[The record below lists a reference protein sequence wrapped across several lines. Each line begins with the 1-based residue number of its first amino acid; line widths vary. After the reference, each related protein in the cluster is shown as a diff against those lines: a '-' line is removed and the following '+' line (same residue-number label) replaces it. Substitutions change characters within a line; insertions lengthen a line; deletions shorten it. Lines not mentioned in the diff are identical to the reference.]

1 MYCLGSTDEI
11 VVAANADDW
20 PWHADAGGLLAYLR
34 SWRVRQARLHHSR
47 RGGHH
52 QQAPTLHRPSLL
64 GLPAQIDLKGAT
76 YREAKGKIE
85 RVATEF
91 PTANLAD
98 LRDLDKLDYLAKQ
111 VSLFTVK
118 YPPEVEKLTELA
130 WRKQGDGY
138 VLPVMRE
145 RLTLARDL
153 RDEWWV
159 RGSLN
164 GKAVEVHAQNL
175 AGAFNIA
182 DREVMA
188 SGDRKPLVMRDAR
201 WHGQKP
207 TEKQVGLCRKL
218 GLAIPAGASRG
229 QVSAA
234 LDSHFGR
241 G

>member
-1 MYCLGSTDEI
+1 M
-11 VVAANADDW
+11 
-20 PWHADAGGLLAYLR
+20 
-34 SWRVRQARLHHSR
+34 
-47 RGGHH
+47 
-52 QQAPTLHRPSLL
+52 L

-164 GKAVEVHAQNL
+164 GNPVEIHAQNL

-201 WHGQKP
+201 WHDQRP
-207 TEKQVGLCRKL
+207 SEKQIGLCRKL
-218 GLAIPAGASRG
+218 RLQIPVGATRG

-234 LDSHFGR
+234 LDAHFGR
-241 G
+241 A